1 MKQISGYLRHTW
13 ANGDAAKGKT
23 LYLVQWYI
31 QPNFHIDWPFL
42 PHWALGAAQP
52 DFLPSCLIFFCIWSL
67 PLLLS
72 PMPVNNKN
80 KTFRFETFWPKLPGY
95 LDVVQHVWEPPVRTL
110 DNIKVIHIN
119 LCHLAKTLKTLTRK
133 HFCELRLK
141 SEVATEIVRL
151 LDEAQEHK
159 QLSTPELALHRKGK
173 GMILAF
179 SALRKIKIHQRSCL
193 LWLKVGDANTKL
205 FHVKANARRRKTLHL
220 LLGKWG
226 DNGYC
231 TRG

>member
-1 MKQISGYLRHTW
+1 
-13 ANGDAAKGKT
+13 
-23 LYLVQWYI
+23 
-31 QPNFHIDWPFL
+31 
-42 PHWALGAAQP
+42 
-52 DFLPSCLIFFCIWSL
+52 
-67 PLLLS
+67 
-72 PMPVNNKN
+72 MPVNNKN
-80 KTFRFETFWPKLPGY
+80 GTFRFETFWPKLPGY

-119 LCHLAKTLKTLTRK
+119 LCHLAKNLKTWTRK

-141 SEVATEIVRL
+141 YEVATEIVRL
-151 LDEAQEHK
+151 LDEAQEHR

-205 FHVKANARRRKTLHL
+205 FHVKANARRKNFICSLKNEGTVAITHEDKAYL
-220 LLGKWG
+220 LRQFYCNLFAHYRERDIVLNWEELGIVSH
-226 DNGYC
+226 DLNSLECVLSLYASLPNRRC
-231 TRG
+231 RQ